1 MQKQTPLPKTK
12 KKSATLRDVT
22 IATLRAKGQTCREIA
37 KEVHLSHMQVSR
49 ELKKESIKDK
59 LEEMLSYYA
68 TYTEDVAKGFMELVL
83 DDDKDVRSKNIAE
96 YHKVMGINTPHAPI
110 FIQQIFQDNRVQIL
124 SPHVQQLLTDHFT
137 QTIEGE
143 VIEDTSQVTKEGE

>member
-1 MQKQTPLPKTK
+1 MTKKEVLPKPK
-12 KKSATLRDVT
+12 KKSPSLRDVT
-22 IATLRAKGQTCREIA
+22 IASLRAKGQTCREIA
-37 KEVHLSHMQVSR
+37 KKVHLSHMQVSR

-83 DDDKDVRSKNIAE
+83 DDDKDVRSKNIVE

-124 SPHVQQLLTDHFT
+124 SPHVQQLLTDHFI

-143 VIEDTSQVTKEGE
+143 VIEDTNQVTEEGE

>member
-96 YHKVMGINTPHAPI
+96 YHKVMGINTPHAPF